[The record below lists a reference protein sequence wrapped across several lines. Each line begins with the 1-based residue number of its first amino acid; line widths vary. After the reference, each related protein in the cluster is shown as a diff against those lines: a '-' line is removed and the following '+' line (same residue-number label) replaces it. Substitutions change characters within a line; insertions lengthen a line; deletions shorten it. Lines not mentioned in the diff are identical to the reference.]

1 MVDRKL
7 LKQALAELVHLKTRT
22 HDASRFLGQLYRSAL
37 EEWAERLSVD
47 PLKLNKLVLI
57 REAISRNHLH

>member
-7 LKQALAELVHLKTRT
+7 LKQALSELVPLKTFT
-22 HDASRFLGQLYRSAL
+22 HDPARLLGQLYHSAL

-57 REAISRNHLH
+57 REAVSRHHLH